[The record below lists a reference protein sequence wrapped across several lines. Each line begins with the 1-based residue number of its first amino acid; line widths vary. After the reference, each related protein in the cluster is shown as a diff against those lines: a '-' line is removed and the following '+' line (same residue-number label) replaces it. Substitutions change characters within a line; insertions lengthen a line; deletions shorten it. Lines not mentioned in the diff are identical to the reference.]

1 MFLDTD
7 VLVLILAC
15 VNYSDLPSLCRVD
28 STFYELASDRL
39 YHHICYPD
47 VLRVCYTL
55 LFRPA
60 LAAKVRHFKIPH
72 CTSESQRCWSTLSA
86 VGKALRAM
94 TGLQSLHVADS
105 GVPSWV
111 LRHCPFRVITFSF
124 AAQCDADLVEFL
136 ERQEQIQDLVLGPH
150 SPNLVLKPTALP
162 KLTKVKAR
170 TSWLSILVPGR
181 PVRDVI
187 FNDTSHCAEIDIK
200 FLSHSIAPIQRLS
213 IVAENVYTLPIS
225 QFVAIVPHLHVLIIS
240 CPFIGSRDTWVSL
253 FIFSLATF
261 DGDIC
266 SSEQLGP
273 SHSGWLPWFRFFWN
287 FATSL

>member
-1 MFLDTD
+1 
-7 VLVLILAC
+7 
-15 VNYSDLPSLCRVD
+15 
-28 STFYELASDRL
+28 
-39 YHHICYPD
+39 
-47 VLRVCYTL
+47 
-55 LFRPA
+55 
-60 LAAKVRHFKIPH
+60 
-72 CTSESQRCWSTLSA
+72 
-86 VGKALRAM
+86 M
-94 TGLQSLHVADS
+94 TGLQSLHVANS

-111 LRHCPFRVITFSF
+111 LRHCPFHVITFSF

-136 ERQEQIQDLVLGPH
+136 ECQEQIQDLGLGPY

-162 KLTKVKAR
+162 KLTKVKAQ

-200 FLSHSIAPIQRLS
+200 FLSHSIAPIQRLL

-225 QFVAIVPHLHVLIIS
+225 QFVAIVPHLHVLIIN

-253 FIFSLATF
+253 FIFSLTTF
-261 DGDIC
+261 NGDIC